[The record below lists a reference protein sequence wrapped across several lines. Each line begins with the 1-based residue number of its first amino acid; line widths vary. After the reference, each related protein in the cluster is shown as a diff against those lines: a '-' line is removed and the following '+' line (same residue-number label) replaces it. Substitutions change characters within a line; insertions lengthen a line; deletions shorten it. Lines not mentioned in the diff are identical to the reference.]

1 MLENMYILINL
12 SLQAP
17 KALRAVV
24 CEVSIWAQETE
35 WLEGVQSVLEKLAI
49 KLRVENSKKR
59 L

>member
-1 MLENMYILINL
+1 MYILINL